1 MKQNPL
7 TGLRHIDDKLIRKFK
22 ASDLYQLV
30 QKENLLACIRDN
42 AIGIY
47 YNSDRVAKVSLSKE
61 ELKCE
66 ISSYYLSDFYTTGVH
81 KPSETLTV
89 SDCVIVDNIET
100 IIENSKVRET
110 PEKKAQQHLIHL
122 NNANEDSDWYCFDIE
137 YRQSTNK
144 QNDIP
149 LFDGRFDILA
159 ISKQRPHR
167 VAVIELKYGEGAIGG
182 KSGIVKHIMDFR
194 NFQNS
199 KSCIHN
205 FEVEVPAML
214 KNLREIGYNVPTH
227 LATGKIQFSNKIE
240 FIVICLYEGESTKG
254 TVGGYLFDK
263 KRPHWNTKRVSK
275 SNNALTKLGVDV
287 ESPTCPININFL
299 FKKVG
304 SPIDLKISDIL
315 DTKQYD

>member
-66 ISSYYLSDFYTTGVH
+66 VSSYYLSDFYTTGIH

-89 SDCVIVDNIET
+89 SDCEIVDNIET

-214 KNLREIGYNVPTH
+214 KNLREIGYNVPSS
-227 LATGKIQFSNKIE
+227 LAAGDIQINDKIE
-240 FIVICLYEGESTKG
+240 FIVICLYEDESPRG
-254 TVGGYLFDK
+254 TVGGYLFDE

-275 SNNALTKLGVDV
+275 NNNAMTQLDVDV
-287 ESPTCPININFL
+287 ESPTCPIKINFL
-299 FKKVG
+299 FKKVV
-304 SPIDLKISDIL
+304 SPTDLNISDIL
-315 DTKQYD
+315 DPKQYD